1 MTGGN
6 LAPKLVLNLLGGF
19 ALSRAD
25 GAPAAL
31 KTRKAELLLAFLAL
45 PAEQAHSRDKL
56 AALLWA
62 ERGEAQARGSLR
74 TALAELRALLNDE
87 LVADRDMV
95 RLASSAVDCDV
106 DLLAQAAQSSEFF
119 ETHLLGE
126 LLEGCPVPSEEFG
139 EWLTF
144 ERNRC
149 RGYAVAALNTA
160 IEAQDQ
166 RGNPTRAIELA
177 RRLVAFDPLREQS
190 HRLLIRLLAAAG
202 ERSLAMAQYQSLKE
216 ILKREL
222 NVEPSRESSDLVR
235 SLTTGETVAANP
247 EPEPTGHVPSRF
259 SIAVLPFVN
268 MSGDPAQQSL
278 AEGLAEDLITEFSK
292 ARDFAVIARQS
303 AFQYS
308 GRAESAAAA
317 ASDLA
322 ARYAVTGSLRMA
334 DGRFRVSVQLTDAAL
349 NRCIWAERFDR
360 PAGDIFRLEDEIV
373 EGIAGQIDATVR
385 KDERERLIHRQVL
398 SLDAWELFHRGLWH
412 IYRFQPED
420 IRIAE
425 DLFQRSAK
433 LAPEFGLP
441 RAGLA
446 YAAFVKCM
454 FFLTNDQAGEMQKG
468 LTHAA
473 EAVEV
478 NSEDAFSRTVYGR
491 ILIFTGA
498 LDAAV
503 HHLRQ
508 AITTNPSFAQ
518 AHYGMAQALAY
529 AARPEEALEE
539 IGIALKLSPRDPLIS
554 QFSTLRSFCF
564 FSLGCYAEA
573 EEAARRACQL
583 SSRETISR
591 LAHAVALVELNRLDE
606 AREAAAEARRIQP
619 NLTPEGFA
627 RVVAFTPKNVRERI
641 TVDLAKVGMDV
652 AET

>member
-6 LAPKLVLNLLGGF
+6 LAPHLVLNLLGGF

-25 GAPAAL
+25 GTPAAL
-31 KTRKAELLLAFLAL
+31 KTRKAELLLAYLAL

-62 ERGEAQARGSLR
+62 DRGEAQARGSLR
-74 TALAELRALLNDE
+74 TALAELRALLGDG
-87 LVADRDMV
+87 LVADRDTV
-95 RLASSAVDCDV
+95 RLASDVVDCDA
-106 DLLAQAAQSSEFF
+106 DLLAGAAHSSEFF

-149 RGYAVAALNTA
+149 RGHAVAALHKA
-160 IEAQDQ
+160 IDAHEQH
-166 RGNPTRAIELA
+166 GNPAGTIELA

-190 HRLLIRLLAAAG
+190 HRLLIRLLAEAG

-216 ILKREL
+216 VLKREL
-222 NVEPSRESSDLVR
+222 NVEPSRETSDLIR
-235 SLTTGETVAANP
+235 SLIAGEAEPARP
-247 EPEPTGHVPSRF
+247 EPESTGNMPSRF

-334 DGRFRVSVQLTDAAL
+334 DGRFRVSVQLTDAML

-360 PAGDIFRLEDEIV
+360 AAGEIFHLEDEIIAA
-373 EGIAGQIDATVR
+373 IAGQVDATVR
-385 KDERERLIHRQVL
+385 KDERERLVHRQVL

-420 IRIAE
+420 IRTAE

-433 LAPEFGLP
+433 LEPGFGLP

-454 FFLTNDQAGEMQKG
+454 FFFTNDPAVEMQNG
-468 LTHAA
+468 LAHAA
-473 EAVEV
+473 AAIEI
-478 NSEDAFSRTVYGR
+478 NGEDAFSRTVYGR
-491 ILIFTGA
+491 ILIFAGV
-498 LDAAV
+498 LDAAM

-508 AITTNPSFAQ
+508 AISTNPSFAQ

-529 AARPEEALEE
+529 AAKPEEALEE

-564 FSLGCYAEA
+564 FSLGRYAEA

-591 LAHAVALVELNRLDE
+591 LAHAVALVELGRLDE
-606 AREAAAEARRIQP
+606 ARGAVAEARRMQP
-619 NLTPEGFA
+619 NLTPDGFSRIIA
-627 RVVAFTPKNVRERI
+627 NTPRDVRERVWAALKQAGI
-641 TVDLAKVGMDV
+641 V
-652 AET
+652 EE